1 MSAAEVQARLYE
13 VLWAAFLLG
22 ALFGAIAQRT
32 HFCTM
37 GAIADVVAFGDWTRM
52 RMWLLAIGVAIVGF
66 NAMVWLGWV
75 EASKSLYGGTRLTW
89 LSAVVGGLMFGSGM
103 VLSSGCGSKAL
114 VRLGGGS
121 LKALVVC
128 LVLGLSAFATIK
140 GITAT
145 ARAASVDTVFIAL
158 PPGQDLP
165 SLAAHLLQG
174 SRRTLA
180 LVLGIA
186 LGGAAIAVALAR
198 REGRDPQTLLAGL
211 GIGAVIVAAWWV
223 SGRLGFVAEDPT
235 TLEEAFLA
243 TNSRRMEAMSFV
255 APVAYTIDWL
265 LWYSDASKL
274 LTIGIVS
281 CLGVV
286 AGSALVAI
294 ASRGFRWEGFR
305 GVEDTANHVVGAGLM
320 GVGGVTA
327 LGCTVGQGL
336 SGVSTLGLT
345 SFVALGSIIA
355 GALLALRYQAWRV
368 ALTN

>member
-158 PPGQDLP
+158 LSPWARWGGPRRAPWPEACGWWPG
-165 SLAAHLLQG
+165 S
-174 SRRTLA
+174 
-180 LVLGIA
+180 
-186 LGGAAIAVALAR
+186 
-198 REGRDPQTLLAGL
+198 
-211 GIGAVIVAAWWV
+211 W
-223 SGRLGFVAEDPT
+223 
-235 TLEEAFLA
+235 
-243 TNSRRMEAMSFV
+243 
-255 APVAYTIDWL
+255 
-265 LWYSDASKL
+265 
-274 LTIGIVS
+274 
-281 CLGVV
+281 
-286 AGSALVAI
+286 
-294 ASRGFRWEGFR
+294 
-305 GVEDTANHVVGAGLM
+305 
-320 GVGGVTA
+320 
-327 LGCTVGQGL
+327 
-336 SGVSTLGLT
+336 
-345 SFVALGSIIA
+345 
-355 GALLALRYQAWRV
+355 
-368 ALTN
+368 